1 MNMRLAPDQA
11 DLHPHRR
18 PSAGITTARAADTKC
33 RLSHL
38 LNPSGCAANRRQ
50 PMPSA
55 HKYPRARGSGLT
67 RAEPSPHLPGST
79 QPQSP

>member
-18 PSAGITTARAADTKC
+18 PFAGITTARAADTKC

-55 HKYPRARGSGLT
+55 HKHRRARGSGLT